1 MLGSCTAYIGERRTC
16 LCSGMQL
23 AGLPGH
29 KVVPAH
35 GSFGGERMLLLGVGC
50 RVVAIRQGATA
61 ATSSSQ

>member
-1 MLGSCTAYIGERRTC
+1 